1 LRAERT
7 GKLPD
12 GRREVSATLEP
23 AALKISLYRRGPP
36 VVAEGD
42 DPGRSFLY
50 GGMGVRYVLKAVLVV
65 VVVDGLVA
73 VVVVVVVVAEGDDP
87 GRSFLYGGMGV
98 RYGINVVIVV
108 VVVRG
113 RVRVKDELLG

>member
-1 LRAERT
+1 MLEHVSTSLRLRAERT

-50 GGMGVRYVLKAVLVV
+50 GGMGVRY
-65 VVVDGLVA
+65 
-73 VVVVVVVVAEGDDP
+73 
-87 GRSFLYGGMGV
+87 
-98 RYGINVVIVV
+98 GINVVIVV